1 MIPNAKNIYEK
12 IAKDFTLHELMVKLQ
27 CSRRT
32 IGRYA
37 KQTNIKP
44 KPSKMTNK
52 TTEEWK
58 KRIQQQIQK

>member
-32 IGRYA
+32 IPRSRLQKYVKLQGYSSISEWQSENT
-37 KQTNIKP
+37 KQ
-44 KPSKMTNK
+44 
-52 TTEEWK
+52 
-58 KRIQQQIQK
+58 